1 MGAVLQAGG
10 DVAGGAGTTASTHP
24 TASAGGHGDERISF
38 RGPMQRLLTSPE
50 IGALVGTVM
59 VWSLFW
65 STGQKF
71 GNAGSTA
78 SWLDVAAPLGIMAV
92 AVGLLMIGGEFDLS
106 AGVMTGSTGIMVGLF
121 AQKFMGD
128 GATLWIAV
136 PVAFLAAG
144 AIGWFN
150 GTLVNRTKLPSFI
163 VTLATFFILRG
174 ANLVFSKR
182 LVDKVLVENV
192 NSETVTGFEP
202 FRKAFASIHNKET
215 FGLRDPIFLTLV
227 IVGIAAVI
235 WSFLEQSLVRRERPK
250 SAVVPVVAVGA
261 IAAVAGF
268 GFLHNSDGVGMNV
281 LSGVVGLGGMLVA
294 IAGFAAWRYETHE
307 PTGSWVTHRGRTP
320 LAVGLGCLI
329 VAYLVTRKLDLDQ
342 QRVLLSVPA
351 HGLKV
356 AIGVVAL
363 VVGAGLV
370 AMRGVRAMRAQV
382 GGTKRSPL
390 LIPKLVATALIGA
403 LLMLVGVLTFLQL
416 TTEQGF
422 RALVQV
428 GLGGF
433 GLVALLAAKGAARRE
448 SSRAQLSV
456 GVILAAALVAYGFLL
471 RHDSGAVRFRSGLF
485 TAMMLFATLALANA
499 LVEYRQVKRQRA
511 DHDADHL
518 GRLLGVCGMA
528 MVALGFGI
536 RLFFTGSNFRVSV
549 LWWIL
554 ITAIAAY
561 TLARTRYGNWIF
573 AVGGNKDAARAIGVP
588 ADQVKVGLFM
598 MVSLVGC
605 LVGMINIL
613 RFTSV
618 AASQGIGEEFEYIIA
633 AVVGGCLL
641 TGGYGS
647 VIGASLGAMIMAM
660 SINGIPAARWNSDNR
675 FIFLGA
681 VLFIAVLVNQKIR
694 QKAQEAR

>member
-1 MGAVLQAGG
+1 MSAVIEAQK
-10 DVAGGAGTTASTHP
+10 VE
-24 TASAGGHGDERISF
+24 SAGDERISF
-38 RGPMQRLLTSPE
+38 RGPVQRLLTSPE

-59 VWSLFW
+59 VWALFW
-65 STGQKF
+65 STGDKF
-71 GNAGSTA
+71 GNAASTA

-92 AVGLLMIGGEFDLS
+92 AVALLMIGGEFDLS

-128 GATLWIAV
+128 GSSLWLAV
-136 PVAFLAAG
+136 PVAFLTAG
-144 AIGWFN
+144 TIGWFN

-182 LVDKVLVENV
+182 LVDKVLVENI
-192 NSETVTGFEP
+192 NSETVRGFEP
-202 FRKAFASIHNKET
+202 FRKVFASIHNRTT
-215 FGLRDPIFLTLV
+215 FDLRDPIFITLV
-227 IVGIAAVI
+227 VTGVAAI
-235 WSFLEQSLVRRERPK
+235 ILGFLEQSLVRRERP
-250 SAVVPVVAVGA
+250 SAKALPVFLGGLL
-261 IAAVAGF
+261 AAVIG
-268 GFLHNSDGVGMNV
+268 LVMVHTTDGIGINTAAAV
-281 LSGVVGLGGMLVA
+281 LGLGGVVVT
-294 IAGFAAWRYETHE
+294 IAGFAAWRYETLT
-307 PTGSWVTHRGRTP
+307 PTGEWMTHRGRRP
-320 LAVGLGCLI
+320 LIVGLVSL
-329 VAYLVTRKLDLDQ
+329 VAAFLVTRKLDPDQ
-342 QRVLLSVPA
+342 QRVLLSIPA
-351 HGLKV
+351 HGVKV
-356 AIGVVAL
+356 AIGVVA
-363 VVGAGLV
+363 VAVGAGIVCLRGIHE
-370 AMRGVRAMRAQV
+370 MRSQV

-390 LIPKLVATALIGA
+390 VIPKLLATMAIGGLLVLVA
-403 LLMLVGVLTFLQL
+403 VLTFLEL

-428 GLGGF
+428 GLGGV
-433 GLVALLAAKGAARRE
+433 GLVALLTAKSAARRE
-448 SSRAQLSV
+448 SPRAQLVV
-456 GVILAAALVAYGFLL
+456 GVIAAISIVVYAFVL

-485 TAMMLFATLALANA
+485 TAMLLAAALLLANS
-499 LVEYRQVKRQRA
+499 LVEYRQVKRRAADIHA
-511 DHDADHL
+511 DHV
-518 GRLLGVCGMA
+518 GRTLA
-528 MVALGFGI
+528 MVGLFLVALGFVV

-549 LWWIL
+549 LWWL
-554 ITAIAAY
+554 VITAIGAY
-561 TLARTRYGNWIF
+561 TLARTKYGNWIF

-605 LVGMINIL
+605 LVGMINVL

>member
-1 MGAVLQAGG
+1 MGAVMQAQSG
-10 DVAGGAGTTASTHP
+10 
-24 TASAGGHGDERISF
+24 SAAGDERISY
-38 RGPMQRLLTSPE
+38 RGPVQRLLTSPE

-65 STGQKF
+65 STGSKF
-71 GNAGSTA
+71 GNASSTA

-106 AGVMTGSTGIMVGLF
+106 AGVITGSTGIMVGLM

-128 GATLWIAV
+128 GVTLWLAV
-136 PVAFLAAG
+136 PIAFIAAG
-144 AIGWFN
+144 SIGWFN
-150 GTLVNRTKLPSFI
+150 GTVVNKTKLPSFI

-174 ANLVFSKR
+174 ANLVFAKR
-182 LVDKVLVENV
+182 LVGKVLVENV
-192 NSETVTGFEP
+192 NSETVRGFEP
-202 FRKAFASIHNKET
+202 FRKIFASVHNKET
-215 FGLRDPIFLTLV
+215 FALRDPIFLTLAV
-227 IVGIAAVI
+227 LGTTAIIV
-235 WSFLEQSLVRRERPK
+235 SFLEQSLVRREHAK
-250 SAVVPVVAVGA
+250 ASMLPV
-261 IAAVAGF
+261 AVAGVAAS
-268 GFLHNSDGVGMNV
+268 GAGLVLLHTTDGVGAN
-281 LSGVVGLGGMLVA
+281 LGAASLGLGGIVTA
-294 IAGFAAWRYETHE
+294 IAGFAAWRYETQE
-307 PTGSWVTHRGRTP
+307 PTGQWVPQRGRKP
-320 LAVGLGCLI
+320 LIVGLVSLLSAFLI
-329 VAYLVTRKLDLDQ
+329 TRKLDPEQ

-351 HGLKV
+351 HGVKI
-356 AIGVVAL
+356 AIGVAALATGAAIVGVRGVARL
-363 VVGAGLV
+363 RAHVGVGA
-370 AMRGVRAMRAQV
+370 
-382 GGTKRSPL
+382 KRSPL
-390 LIPKLVATALIGA
+390 AIPKLIFTMIVGGLM
-403 LLMLVGVLTFLQL
+403 MLVGVLTFLQL

-433 GLVALLAAKGAARRE
+433 GLVAILAAKSAARRE
-448 SSRAQLSV
+448 SPRAQFSV
-456 GVILAAALVAYGFLL
+456 GVVGTLAVVIYAFVL

-485 TAMMLFATLALANA
+485 TAMLLFAALLLANS
-499 LVEYRQVKRQRA
+499 LIELRQTKRRAA
-511 DHDADHL
+511 DHEADRR
-518 GRLLGVCGMA
+518 GRVLAAVGMA
-528 MVALGFGI
+528 LVALGFGV
-536 RLFFTGSNFRVSV
+536 RLFFTGANFRVSV

-554 ITAIAAY
+554 ITGIGAY
-561 TLARTRYGNWIF
+561 TLARTKYGNWIF

-598 MVSLVGC
+598 MVSLIGC
-605 LVGMINIL
+605 LVGMMNIL

-618 AASQGIGEEFEYIIA
+618 AASQGIGDEFEFIIA

>member
-1 MGAVLQAGG
+1 MSAAVQAQG
-10 DVAGGAGTTASTHP
+10 V
-24 TASAGGHGDERISF
+24 GDERIVY
-38 RGPMQRLLTSPE
+38 RGPVQRLLTSPE

-59 VWSLFW
+59 VWALFW
-65 STGQKF
+65 STGQNF

-106 AGVMTGSTGIMVGLF
+106 AGVMTGATGIMVGLF

-128 GATLWIAV
+128 GASLWIAV

-144 AIGWFN
+144 SIGWFN

-192 NSETVTGFEP
+192 NSETVRGFEP
-202 FRKAFASIHNKET
+202 FRKVFASVHKKEP
-215 FGLRDPIFLTLV
+215 FDLRDPIFLTLV
-227 IVGIAAVI
+227 IVGIGALVV
-235 WSFLEQSLVRRERPK
+235 SLLEQSLVRRASARTAAL
-250 SAVVPVVAVGA
+250 SVMLAGLVAGGVGLLLAHRTDGNGANGLAAVV
-261 IAAVAGF
+261 GF
-268 GFLHNSDGVGMNV
+268 G
-281 LSGVVGLGGMLVA
+281 GLVAA
-294 IAGFAAWRYETHE
+294 IAGFAAWRYETHA
-307 PTGSWVTHRGRTP
+307 PTGSWITHRGVRP
-320 LAVGLGCLI
+320 MLVGLGSML
-329 VAYLVTRKLDLDQ
+329 VAFLVTRKLDPAQ

-351 HGLKV
+351 HGVKL
-356 AIGVVAL
+356 AIGLVSAALGAAL
-363 VVGAGLV
+363 VGR
-370 AMRGVRAMRAQV
+370 RGIAALRSRV
-382 GGTKRSPL
+382 GGSRRSPL
-390 LIPKLVATALIGA
+390 AIPKLLFTMAVGA
-403 LLMLVGVLTFLQL
+403 LMMLVGVLTFLQL

-448 SSRAQLSV
+448 SPRAQLGV
-456 GVILAAALVAYGFLL
+456 GLVTVVAIVAYAFVL
-471 RHDSGAVRFRSGLF
+471 RHDSQAVRFRSGLF
-485 TAMMLFATLALANA
+485 TAMLLFAALVLANA
-499 LVEYRQVKRQRA
+499 LVELRQVKRPAANAAA
-511 DHDADHL
+511 DRL
-518 GRLLGVCGMA
+518 GRLLGVVGMSL
-528 MVALGFGI
+528 VSLGFAV
-536 RLFFTGSNFRVSV
+536 RLFFTGAPFRVSI
-549 LWWIL
+549 LWWIV
-554 ITAIAAY
+554 ITAAAAY
-561 TLARTRYGNWIF
+561 TLARTKYGNWIF
-573 AVGGNKDAARAIGVP
+573 AVGGNKEAARAIGVP
-588 ADQVKVGLFM
+588 ADRVKVGLFM

-681 VLFIAVLVNQKIR
+681 VLFTAVLVNQKIR